1 MFFVCCV
8 LIITPFIEKWLRASY
23 RYSIYRKYR
32 YQHIDTITGI
42 PIGAFSIRIDIILTV
57 VLWSRL
63 DQGGSSTELFTK
75 DIKRHFLYLIRKAA
89 YRLRLRCVNWQSKQT
104 GPLSLPARDCWHQEG
119 PVYKASLVAV
129 IVIAVPLVDVA
140 AGIITLPMDSHAC
153 QEFHAVANFRWVLHK
168 RSSFVVVLTWFTY
181 GYSCPSMANMQLSSE
196 VMNHALPWHRRWGGQ
211 HGLSQ
216 GLWSLMSEEEVRQ
229 NVGFWVRQSVQI
241 KEWAWLRISYKNHMN
256 SDDWSLDLIA
266 WASRVL
272 LDDTLTVLSAMIYT
286 NNWHLGL
293 GDTSIQVY
301 HHVTWI
307 NSVSC
312 RIWEIRSSVFNCWH
326 SPNVGSS
333 SVKFQI
339 SWKKKK
345 NNATQ

>member
-1 MFFVCCV
+1 MDPVPRGLRRHPC
-8 LIITPFIEKWLRASY
+8 RASY

-42 PIGAFSIRIDIILTV
+42 PIGTFSIRIDITLTV

-63 DQGGSSTELFTK
+63 DQGWSSTELFTK
-75 DIKRHFLYLIRKAA
+75 DINRHFLHLIRKAA
-89 YRLRLRCVNWQSKQT
+89 YRLRLRCVNCIVNWQSKQT

-140 AGIITLPMDSHAC
+140 AGIITLPMDRCHW

-181 GYSCPSMANMQLSSE
+181 GYSCPSMANMQLPSE
-196 VMNHALPWHRRWGGQ
+196 VKNHALPWHRRWGGQ

-216 GLWSLMSEEEVRQ
+216 GLWSLVSEEKVRQ

-241 KEWAWLRISYKNHMN
+241 KEWAWLRTTCSYKNHMN
-256 SDDWSLDLIA
+256 SADWSLDLIA

-286 NNWHLGL
+286 NNWHLEL
-293 GDTSIQVY
+293 GDTSIQV
-301 HHVTWI
+301 
-307 NSVSC
+307 
-312 RIWEIRSSVFNCWH
+312 
-326 SPNVGSS
+326 
-333 SVKFQI
+333 
-339 SWKKKK
+339 
-345 NNATQ
+345 